1 VTARR
6 LRTALH
12 WTAVTAAALLFAQWG
27 PFDGWQATATTGFI
41 AAGVG
46 LIGLATAPNINRKD
60 VRP

>member
-1 VTARR
+1 VTARQ

-27 PFDGWQATATTGFI
+27 PFDGWQATATTTVI

-46 LIGLATAPNINRKD
+46 LIGLATAPHPNGAQR
-60 VRP
+60 